1 MTLWRMQHTL
11 SEIRLHHSCRFVHL
25 WISYGLIRFQEPS
38 YIIEP
43 NLKWMEEAT
52 STLTSVF
59 GEERAETFINISLDV
74 ECDVIPAIHARQQK

>member
-1 MTLWRMQHTL
+1 MQHTISAISNSAPSFL
-11 SEIRLHHSCRFVHL
+11 SIT
-25 WISYGLIRFQEPS
+25 QPS